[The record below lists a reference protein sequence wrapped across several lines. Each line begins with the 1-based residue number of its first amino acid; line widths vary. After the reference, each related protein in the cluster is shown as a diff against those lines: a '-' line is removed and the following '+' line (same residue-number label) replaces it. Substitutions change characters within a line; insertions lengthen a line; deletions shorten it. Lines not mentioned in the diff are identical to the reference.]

1 MNKLFLFVPAAAM
14 AAMVALGANAQG
26 SVSGHVYNATTGE
39 ILPYVTVAVKGKN
52 LGVIS
57 DREGRFE
64 IKSGE
69 SLSPADSIVFSH
81 VGFIT
86 EARAIGQLTGG
97 DPARISLRQGEYE
110 IEQIVVTNRKSRL
123 AKLGHSSG
131 GTGMVQIGWY
141 SDFGGEEFT
150 YDGVNRE
157 VGVPI
162 KIKGDTDILSFG
174 MHIRQN
180 GYDRA
185 LFRLSFYSLKDNT
198 PGELIVHKDI
208 KFEVKDR
215 HKRRFEVD
223 LTPYAI
229 RFAGGQEIL
238 VTLTLLED
246 EMTGDKPEA
255 FMLDG
260 ALFGRGLYDR
270 KIGEETFE
278 RIGFATIAM
287 YLGARAYK

>member
-1 MNKLFLFVPAAAM
+1 MMTAV
-14 AAMVALGANAQG
+14 MVVTRASAQG
-26 SVSGHVYNATTGE
+26 PISGRVHNAATGE
-39 ILPYVTVAVKGKN
+39 ILPYVTVAVKGKSI
-52 LGVIS
+52 GVIS
-57 DREGRFE
+57 DREGMFKIR
-64 IKSGE
+64 SGE

-86 EARAIGQLTGG
+86 EARTVGQLTGG
-97 DPARISLRQGEYE
+97 GGLAEVSLRQGEYE
-110 IEQIVVTNRKSRL
+110 IERIIVTNRKSRL

-131 GTGMVQIGWY
+131 GTGVVQAGWR
-141 SDFGGEEFT
+141 SNTGGEEFT
-150 YDGVNRE
+150 YDGVNHE
-157 VGVPI
+157 GGVPI

-185 LFRLSFYSLKDNT
+185 LLRLSFYSLKDNT

-215 HKRRFEVD
+215 LKGRFEVD
-223 LTPYAI
+223 LSPYGI
-229 RFAGGQEIL
+229 SFAGGQEIL

-270 KIGEETFE
+270 EIGEESWRMF
-278 RIGFATIAM
+278 GFATIAM
-287 YLGARAYK
+287 YLNARVYR